1 MELSGR
7 RVTVMGLGH
16 FGGGVAVTRWLAS
29 KGTEVTVTDLADSQT
44 LSSSLG
50 QLAGV
55 AVAKYELGGHREAD
69 FRNIDLLVVNPAVK
83 PGNRFVEVARRA
95 GARVATEMELF
106 LEHCPAAVVG
116 VTGSNGKST
125 TVAMID
131 AILRAD
137 GRTSWLGG
145 NLGGSLLDH
154 VAAIRPGDWVV
165 LEISSFQLW
174 HFGPSARMPHV
185 AVVTSFSP
193 NHLDWHGILD
203 DYKAAKQRLLLEQA
217 PGDFAI
223 LNTHDARVASWASAV
238 RGRLAALPAL
248 GDVPE
253 LRVPGHHNRINAACA
268 AAAALAIGCSGESI
282 GQALEQYRGLPE
294 RQELIA
300 TVGGVELYDDSAA
313 TTPES
318 TVAAIRSFRR
328 PIWLLAGGY
337 DKGLDYAEL
346 MAAIAEGCRGAAFF
360 GAVRERLRQWTSD
373 RNSGLP
379 STATERMHEALDWC
393 WRRARH
399 GDAIVLSPACSS
411 HDQFLNFRHRGELFR
426 GLVESLVKR
435 YNRYN
440 VIVTKKI
447 LRRSP
452 NPY

>member
-1 MELSGR
+1 MELAGR

-29 KGTEVTVTDLADSQT
+29 KGAEVTVTDLADSQT

-55 AVAKYELGGHREAD
+55 PVAKYALGGHREAD

-83 PGNRFVEVARRA
+83 PGNRFVQVARGA

-125 TVAMID
+125 TAAMID
-131 AILRAD
+131 AILRAN

-154 VAAIRPGDWVV
+154 AAAIQPGDCAV
-165 LEISSFQLW
+165 LEMSSFQLW
-174 HFGPSARMPHV
+174 HFGPLARMPHV

-193 NHLDWHGILD
+193 NHLDWHGVLD

-217 PGDFAI
+217 PDGFAV
-223 LNTHDARVASWASAV
+223 LNTHDTTVASWAPAV

-248 GDVPE
+248 GDLPE
-253 LRVPGHHNRINAACA
+253 LRVPGYHNRINAACA
-268 AAAALAIGCSGESI
+268 AAAAAALGCSRENI
-282 GQALEQYRGLPE
+282 RLALEQFRGLPE
-294 RQELIA
+294 RRELIA

-318 TVAAIRSFRR
+318 TVAAIRSSRR

-346 MAAIAEGCRGAAFF
+346 TAAIAEGCRGAAFF
-360 GAVRERLRQWTSD
+360 GAVRAQLRQWTND
-373 RNSGLP
+373 RNPELP
-379 STATERMHEALDWC
+379 SMATERMHEALDWC
-393 WRRARH
+393 WRHASR

-411 HDQFLNFRHRGELFR
+411 HDQFLNFRHRGEVFR

-435 YNRYN
+435 YNQ
-440 VIVTKKI
+440 
-447 LRRSP
+447 
-452 NPY
+452 